1 MVNIASGEPRT
12 PGHHFISSAPFIRC
26 SHPII
31 FRTPVIEEAIKQSQ
45 QIWFE
50 IDPKDESFGEKLR
63 GSCKT
68 SQGPIGPEQNT
79 SEDLRIFAQDN
90 TQRDERLA
98 SSSSLGHRD
107 DPAKSNTW

>member
-63 GSCKT
+63 
-68 SQGPIGPEQNT
+68 E
-79 SEDLRIFAQDN
+79 A
-90 TQRDERLA
+90 
-98 SSSSLGHRD
+98 
-107 DPAKSNTW
+107 AKLPKG